1 MTSDA
6 GRILMCA
13 FEREFRGG
21 VVEAAKFLPT
31 PSVMAGFAGL
41 SGRVWIVVTAGAGL
55 ISEVILPSRR
65 RRRSRDVRRISIVY
79 VG

>member
-6 GRILMCA
+6 GRILMRA

-21 VVEAAKFLPT
+21 VVETAKLFPI
-31 PSVMAGFAGL
+31 PCVMAGFAGL
-41 SGRVWIVVTAGAGL
+41 FGRVWIVVTAGAGL
-55 ISEVILPSRR
+55 IGEVILPGRGR
-65 RRRSRDVRRISIVY
+65 CRSRDMSGIGIVY